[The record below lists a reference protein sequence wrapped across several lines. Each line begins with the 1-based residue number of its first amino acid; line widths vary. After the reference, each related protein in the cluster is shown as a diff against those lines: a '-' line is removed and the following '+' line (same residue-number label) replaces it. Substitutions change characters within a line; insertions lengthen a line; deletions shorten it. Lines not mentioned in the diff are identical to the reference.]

1 VRQFDVELNESH
13 LVCRQVFFGING
25 VDRALG
31 NADGAVNAL
40 VRVYHQHVR
49 AFAETVHRANIHTV
63 GVLATDTGF
72 RNDVG
77 HVVGAGR

>member
-1 VRQFDVELNESH
+1 VRQFNVELDESH

-40 VRVYHQHVR
+40 VRVNDQHIR
-49 AFAETVHRANIHTV
+49 AFAETVHRADIYAV

-77 HVVGAGR
+77 HVGGAGR